1 VYLLPMSRAP
11 SGRETTT
18 PITARMT
25 SSAVAEIDVL
35 AAELRL
41 TRGSVVTLLVSAA
54 LRYQDQLLGTFRQL
68 RARTHG
74 GGR

>member
-1 VYLLPMSRAP
+1 
-11 SGRETTT
+11 
-18 PITARMT
+18 MT

-54 LRYQDQLLGTFRQL
+54 LQNQDALLGTFRQL